1 MAKRRKMPAITTGS
15 FATPDPSP
23 KEELDVS
30 GFTID
35 DAFAYQASK
44 QMNLEEFINV
54 VATKMK
60 FKVSNTPNDST

>member
-1 MAKRRKMPAITTGS
+1 MAKRRKMPAVAPS
-15 FATPDPSP
+15 FATPNPDP
-23 KEELDVS
+23 KDELDVS

-35 DAFAYQASK
+35 DAFAFQASK

-60 FKVSNTPNDST
+60 FKVSVFSTDKF